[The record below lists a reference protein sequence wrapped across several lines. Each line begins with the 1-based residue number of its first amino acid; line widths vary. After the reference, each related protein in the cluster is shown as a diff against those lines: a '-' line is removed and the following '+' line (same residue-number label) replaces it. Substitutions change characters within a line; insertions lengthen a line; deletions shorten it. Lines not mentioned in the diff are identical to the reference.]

1 MCEKLLKIED
11 YFRDFL
17 RGAVFTIP
25 NKVCPISEPKV
36 ILMQK
41 ILLNAAFALF
51 VVSSITLK
59 AADWTGFRGSD
70 HDGVIVEEKVPTEW
84 SETKNLKWTTK
95 LPGKGTSSPIILGDR
110 VYLTCYEGYGENKSN
125 PGSMSDL
132 KRHLIAINR
141 KNGEIVWKT
150 TIDTVLPE
158 DQYSGFMAEHGYA
171 SQTPV
176 SDGERI
182 YAFFGK
188 SGVYAF
194 DMSGKVLWKKD
205 VGQESSSRRWGSG
218 ASPILYG
225 DLLIVNASD
234 ESQSIRAFNKVTGE
248 EVWKA
253 QAAGLELTFNTP
265 RIIKNVDGEEELIVA
280 VPYEV
285 WGMNPKTGKLT
296 WYAECD
302 LDGNVSPTIVAADG
316 IVYAVGGRNGGMVA
330 VKTGGKE
337 DVTKSHILWSSR
349 ETTYVPSPILHD
361 GKLYWVS
368 DRGQAYCLDA
378 KTGETV
384 YRERL
389 SGSSSSSGRGG
400 SRGFY
405 ASVVLAGEY
414 IYAVN
419 RKGETSVY
427 KPGDEFKVE
436 QVNSIA
442 GDEGD
447 FNASPAIANGQM
459 FLRSDSALYCIGE

>member
-1 MCEKLLKIED
+1 V
-11 YFRDFL
+11 RDLTKDRGVFSRLSEL
-17 RGAVFTIP
+17 RGVESCVQRLSGSS
-25 NKVCPISEPKV
+25 NQGH
-36 ILMQK
+36 LMLK
-41 ILLNAAFALF
+41 TTSLAAFALIF
-51 VVSSITLK
+51 TMSLY

-70 HDGVIVEEKVPTEW
+70 HDGVITEDKVPTEW
-84 SETKNLKWTTK
+84 SEAKNLKWTTK

-110 VYLTCYEGYGENKSN
+110 VYLTCYSGYGENKSN

-132 KRHLIAINR
+132 RRHLLAINR

-150 TIDTVLPE
+150 TIDAVLPE

-176 SDGERI
+176 SDGKRI

-194 DMSGKVLWKKD
+194 DMNGKELWKKD

-234 ESQSIRAFNKVTGE
+234 ESQSIRAFNKMTGE

-265 RIIKNVDGEEELIVA
+265 RIIQNINGEDELIVA

-285 WGMNPKTGKLT
+285 WGLNPKTGKLT

-330 VKTGGKE
+330 VKTGGKG
-337 DVTKSHILWSSR
+337 DVTKSHVLWSSR
-349 ETTYVPSPILHD
+349 ETTYVPSPILHG

-378 KTGETV
+378 KTGDTV

-414 IYAVN
+414 IYAVS
-419 RKGETSVY
+419 RKGETYVY
-427 KPGDEFKVE
+427 KPGDNFKVE
-436 QVNSIA
+436 QVNSMA

>member
-1 MCEKLLKIED
+1 M
-11 YFRDFL
+11 
-17 RGAVFTIP
+17 FTIP

>member
-1 MCEKLLKIED
+1 VCEKLLKIED

>member
-1 MCEKLLKIED
+1 MLKISS
-11 YFRDFL
+11 L
-17 RGAVFTIP
+17 ATVALMFTM
-25 NKVCPISEPKV
+25 S
-36 ILMQK
+36 
-41 ILLNAAFALF
+41 LNGSLD
-51 VVSSITLK
+51 

-70 HDGVIVEEKVPTEW
+70 HDGVITEEKVPTEW
-84 SETKNLKWTTK
+84 SKTKNVKWTTK
-95 LPGKGTSSPIILGDR
+95 LPGPGTSSPIILGDR
-110 VYLTCYEGYGENKSN
+110 IYLTCFTGYGESKEN

-132 KRHLIAINR
+132 KRHMLAINR
-141 KNGEIVWKT
+141 TNGEIVWKT
-150 TIDTVLPE
+150 TIDAVLPE
-158 DQYSGFMAEHGYA
+158 DQFSGFMSEHGYA

-194 DMSGKVLWKKD
+194 DMNGKELWKKY
-205 VGQESSSRRWGSG
+205 VGQESSSRHWGSG

-265 RIIKNVDGEEELIVA
+265 RIVKNVDGEDELIVA

-285 WGMNPKTGKLT
+285 WGLNPQTGKLT

-302 LDGNVSPTIVAADG
+302 LDGNVSPTIVEADG

-330 VKTGGKE
+330 VKTGGKG
-337 DVTKSHILWSSR
+337 DVTKTHVLWESR
-349 ETTYVPSPILHD
+349 ETTYVPSPVLHA

-389 SGSSSSSGRGG
+389 SGSTGSSGRGG

-405 ASVVLAGEY
+405 ASVVLAGEH
-414 IYAVN
+414 IYAVS
-419 RKGETSVY
+419 RQGETYVY
-427 KPGDEFKVE
+427 KPGAEFKVE
-436 QVNSIA
+436 HINSLD
-442 GDEGD
+442 GDDGD
-447 FNASPAIANGQM
+447 FNASPAIADGQI
-459 FLRSDSALYCIGE
+459 FLRSDNALYCIGE